1 MTRVTIS
8 CPITWYERCSWIE
21 ANCKNYKDITN
32 WGMWQISQDDIYFL
46 LEDKDAV
53 WFTLIWT

>member
-1 MTRVTIS
+1 MTKITIT
-8 CPITWYERCSWIE
+8 CPITWYKQCDWIE

-32 WGMWQISQDDIYFL
+32 WSMWQIGQDDIYFL

-53 WFTLIWT
+53 WFKLMW